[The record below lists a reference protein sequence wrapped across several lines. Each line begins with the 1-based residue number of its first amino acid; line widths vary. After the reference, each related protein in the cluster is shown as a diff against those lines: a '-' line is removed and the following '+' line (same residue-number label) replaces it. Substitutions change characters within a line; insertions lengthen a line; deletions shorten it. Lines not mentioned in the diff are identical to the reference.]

1 MSKYLITSDW
11 HIRSDTPICR
21 TDDFQKTQSECLNE
35 VAYLAKKYKVDAI
48 IDAGDTF
55 NIARPNNA
63 QELEIML
70 YDIFKDIP
78 VYFIAG
84 NHELLFH
91 RLENIDKGS
100 IGVAHRFSNWV
111 NGSTRENGV
120 SISLFN
126 FNEEIEK
133 FPVSNEEFGVHIKIA
148 VIHRYCSEK
157 QTPFFIKGG
166 ITASDLL
173 KENPD
178 YNLIVTGDNHHGFI
192 YEEDGRFVINP
203 GCLNRQAADMKSYKP
218 RCYIFDTEAL
228 HYDELF
234 LLDNKLEDVTE
245 EHIIKNEERD
255 ERITAFVESLK
266 TNRNISLSFEDNLKK
281 FMEENDLEKET
292 ENILLELMEGK

>member
-1 MSKYLITSDW
+1 MSKYLITGDW
-11 HIRSDTPICR
+11 HIRSDTSICR
-21 TDDFQKTQSECLNE
+21 TDNFQEKQSECLNE
-35 VAYLAKKYKVDAI
+35 VAFLARKYKVDAI
-48 IDAGDTF
+48 INVGDTF
-55 NIARPNNA
+55 HRPRPDHS

-70 YDIFKDIP
+70 YEIFKDITI
-78 VYFIAG
+78 YFIAG
-84 NHELLFH
+84 NHELLYH
-91 RLENIDKGS
+91 RVETMNECS
-100 IGVAHRFSNWV
+100 IGVISRYDNW
-111 NGSTRENGV
+111 NNE
-120 SISLFN
+120 LHDN
-126 FNEEIEK
+126 FNNVRVVLNNYGLIDIPPASPN
-133 FPVSNEEFGVHIKIA
+133 FFNIA

-157 QTPFFIKGG
+157 QTPFFIKDG

-192 YEEDGRFVINP
+192 YENKGRFVINP

-218 RCYIFDTEAL
+218 RCYIFDTETS
-228 HYDELF
+228 HYDALI

-292 ENILLELMEGK
+292 ENILLELLEAK